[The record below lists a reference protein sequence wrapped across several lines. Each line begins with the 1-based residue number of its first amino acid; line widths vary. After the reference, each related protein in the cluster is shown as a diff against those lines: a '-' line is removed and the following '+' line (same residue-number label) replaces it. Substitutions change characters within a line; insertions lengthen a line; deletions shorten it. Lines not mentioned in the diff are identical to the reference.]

1 MLNTAK
7 AEGKK
12 RQKIKKKK
20 KKNGDEDD
28 ENGKKQ
34 KGSGRFFTLNFHV
47 AKKYNK
53 VITRLIKPDSVKKG
67 KVCSEALD

>member
-12 RQKIKKKK
+12 RKKKK
-20 KKNGDEDD
+20 KKNGDEDDDD

-34 KGSGRFFTLNFHV
+34 KGSGRFFTLNFHG